1 MNGRQ
6 AKTARPSRARAG
18 RGVLSI
24 IAGMLIASG
33 LIRVGNE
40 AEQAFATEQDVANT
54 EPADPAACDPAMDNT
69 ALLDAYRTR
78 EERIAAREA
87 QVEDR
92 LQAMRVAEAEIT
104 ERLAQLQAAQ
114 TSLADTISVA
124 DTAAEQD
131 LGQLTAVYENMKPQ
145 DAAALF
151 ETMEPDFSAGFVGRM
166 RPEIAAAIMAQL
178 QPETAYAISAILAGR
193 NANVPTE

>member
-1 MNGRQ
+1 MNMRR
-6 AKTARPSRARAG
+6 KRPRALRAG
-18 RGVLSI
+18 RGVLSV

-40 AEQAFATEQDVANT
+40 AEQAFATEQET
-54 EPADPAACDPAMDNT
+54 PASASAAACNPAEENT
-69 ALLDAYRTR
+69 ALREALQTR
-78 EERIAAREA
+78 EDRVATREA
-87 QVEDR
+87 QLEDR

-104 ERLAQLQAAQ
+104 ERLTQLQAAQ
-114 TSLADTISVA
+114 SSLAETISVA
-124 DTAAEQD
+124 DSAAEED

-178 QPETAYAISAILAGR
+178 APETAYAISAILAGR
-193 NANVPTE
+193 NANAPTQ

>member
-1 MNGRQ
+1 MS
-6 AKTARPSRARAG
+6 ARKSKSSRARAG

-33 LIRVGNE
+33 LVRMGNE
-40 AEQAFATEQDVANT
+40 AEQAFATEQTTALAETDG
-54 EPADPAACDPAMDNT
+54 PDPAACDPATDNP
-69 ALLDAYRTR
+69 ALLEAYRIREDRIATR
-78 EERIAAREA
+78 ES
-87 QVEDR
+87 QLEDR
-92 LQAMRVAEAEIT
+92 LQAMRVAEAEIN

-114 TSLADTISVA
+114 ASLAETISVA
-124 DTAAEQD
+124 DSAAEQD

-151 ETMEPDFSAGFVGRM
+151 ETMEADFSSGFIGRM

-193 NANVPTE
+193 NANAPTE

>member
-1 MNGRQ
+1 MTGR
-6 AKTARPSRARAG
+6 RPRPGRSRAG

-33 LIRVGNE
+33 LLRIGNE
-40 AEQAFATEQDVANT
+40 AGQAFATEQDLSAAT
-54 EPADPAACDPAMDNT
+54 PDAACAPSTDNA
-69 ALLDAYRTR
+69 ALLEAYRTR
-78 EERIAAREA
+78 EERITTREA
-87 QVEDR
+87 QLEDR

-114 TSLADTISVA
+114 ASLAATISVA
-124 DTAAEQD
+124 DTAAEDD

-151 ETMEPDFSAGFVGRM
+151 ETMEPDFSAGFMGRM

-193 NANVPTE
+193 NANAPTE

>member
-1 MNGRQ
+1 MSGPR
-6 AKTARPSRARAG
+6 AKSNRTRAG

-33 LIRVGNE
+33 LIRIGNE
-40 AEQAFATEQDVANT
+40 AEQAFATEQDVAT
-54 EPADPAACDPAMDNT
+54 EDGSEDPAACDPATDNA
-69 ALLDAYRTR
+69 ALLEAYRTR
-78 EERIAAREA
+78 EDRIATREA
-87 QVEDR
+87 QLEDR

-104 ERLAQLQAAQ
+104 DRLAQLQAAQ

-124 DTAAEQD
+124 DTAAEED

-151 ETMEPDFSAGFVGRM
+151 ETMEPDFSSGFMGRM

>member
-1 MNGRQ
+1 MSGR
-6 AKTARPSRARAG
+6 RPKSRARAG

-33 LIRVGNE
+33 LIRIGNE
-40 AEQAFATEQDVANT
+40 AEQAFATEQEVVADNT
-54 EPADPAACDPAMDNT
+54 GPGDPAACDPANQNA
-69 ALLDAYRTR
+69 ALLQAYQTR
-78 EERIAAREA
+78 EERITTREA
-87 QVEDR
+87 QLEDR

-114 TSLADTISVA
+114 TSLAETISVA
-124 DTAAEQD
+124 DSAAEQD

-151 ETMEPDFSAGFVGRM
+151 ETMEPDFSSGFMGRM

-178 QPETAYAISAILAGR
+178 QPATAYAISAILAGR
-193 NANVPTE
+193 NANAPTQ

>member
-1 MNGRQ
+1 MSGP
-6 AKTARPSRARAG
+6 RPKSNRTRAG

-24 IAGMLIASG
+24 VAGMLIASG
-33 LIRVGNE
+33 LIRIGND
-40 AEQAFATEQDVANT
+40 AEQAFANEHDVTTA
-54 EPADPAACDPAMDNT
+54 EGGSMDPAACDPATGNA
-69 ALLDAYRTR
+69 ALLEAYRTR
-78 EERIAAREA
+78 ENRIATREA
-87 QVEDR
+87 QLEDR

-104 ERLAQLQAAQ
+104 DRLAQLQAAQ

-124 DTAAEQD
+124 DSAAEED

-151 ETMEPDFSAGFVGRM
+151 ETMEPDFSSGFMGRM

>member
-1 MNGRQ
+1 MTRHRP
-6 AKTARPSRARAG
+6 KPARTRAG
-18 RGVLSI
+18 RNVLSI

-40 AEQAFATEQDVANT
+40 AEQAFATEQATDSEPTDPVVCSPVT
-54 EPADPAACDPAMDNT
+54 ENA
-69 ALLDAYRTR
+69 ALLEAYRTR
-78 EERIAAREA
+78 EQRIATREA
-87 QVEDR
+87 QLEDR

-104 ERLAQLQAAQ
+104 ERLGQLQAAQ
-114 TSLADTISVA
+114 ASLAETISVA

-151 ETMEPDFSAGFVGRM
+151 ETMEPDFSSGFVGRM

-193 NANVPTE
+193 NANAPTE

>member
-1 MNGRQ
+1 MN
-6 AKTARPSRARAG
+6 ARRVKSNRIRAG

-24 IAGMLIASG
+24 IAGMLFASG
-33 LIRVGNE
+33 LLRLGNE
-40 AEQAFATEQDVANT
+40 AEQAFATEHVVAGAD
-54 EPADPAACDPAMDNT
+54 EVPAGMPDPDAENT
-69 ALLDAYRTR
+69 ALREALHTR
-78 EERIAAREA
+78 ENRVADREA
-87 QVEDR
+87 QLEDR

-114 TSLADTISVA
+114 QSLSDTLSLADG
-124 DTAAEQD
+124 AAEAD
-131 LGQLTAVYENMKPQ
+131 LSQLTAVYENMKPA

-178 QPETAYAISAILAGR
+178 APETAYAISAILAGR
-193 NANVPTE
+193 NANVPTQ

>member
-1 MNGRQ
+1 MSGRRN
-6 AKTARPSRARAG
+6 KPGRTRVG

-33 LIRVGNE
+33 LLRIGNE
-40 AEQAFATEQDVANT
+40 AEQAFATEQDGAVAEAELAN
-54 EPADPAACDPAMDNT
+54 PAACDPSTDSA
-69 ALLDAYRTR
+69 ALLEAYRTR
-78 EERIAAREA
+78 EQRIATREA
-87 QVEDR
+87 QLEDR

-104 ERLAQLQAAQ
+104 ERLTQLQAAQ
-114 TSLADTISVA
+114 VSLADTISVA
-124 DTAAEQD
+124 DSAAEQD

-151 ETMEPDFSAGFVGRM
+151 ETMEPDFSSGFMGRM

-193 NANVPTE
+193 NANAPTE

>member
-1 MNGRQ
+1 M
-6 AKTARPSRARAG
+6 AR
-18 RGVLSI
+18 LH
-24 IAGMLIASG
+24 
-33 LIRVGNE
+33 E
-40 AEQAFATEQDVANT
+40 
-54 EPADPAACDPAMDNT
+54 
-69 ALLDAYRTR
+69 RTV
-78 EERIAAREA
+78 
-87 QVEDR
+87 QS
-92 LQAMRVAEAEIT
+92 AEAEIT
-104 ERLAQLQAAQ
+104 DRLAQLQAAQ

-124 DTAAEQD
+124 DSAAEED

-151 ETMEPDFSAGFVGRM
+151 ETMEPDFSSGFMGRM

>member
-1 MNGRQ
+1 MIRLRP
-6 AKTARPSRARAG
+6 KPARIGAR
-18 RGVLSI
+18 RSVLSI

-40 AEQAFATEQDVANT
+40 AGQAFATEQAADSAPVDPLACGTAT
-54 EPADPAACDPAMDNT
+54 ENA
-69 ALLDAYRTR
+69 ALLEAYRTR
-78 EERIAAREA
+78 EERIATREA
-87 QVEDR
+87 QLEDR
-92 LQAMRVAEAEIT
+92 LQAMHVAEAEIN
-104 ERLAQLQAAQ
+104 ERLGQLQAAQ
-114 TSLADTISVA
+114 ASLAETISVA

-151 ETMEPDFSAGFVGRM
+151 ETMEPDFSSGFVGRM

-193 NANVPTE
+193 NANAPTE